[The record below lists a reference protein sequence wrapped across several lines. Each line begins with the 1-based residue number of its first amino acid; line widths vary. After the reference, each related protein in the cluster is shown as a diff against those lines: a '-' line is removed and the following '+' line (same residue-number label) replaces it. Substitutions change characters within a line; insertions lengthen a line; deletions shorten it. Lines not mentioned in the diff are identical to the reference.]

1 MVSET
6 IIMEEDEAS
15 STGHSALKSAN
26 KVHIWAQLFST
37 WYIEGRSFAIN
48 TGFYI

>member
-26 KVHIWAQLFST
+26 KVHIWANYLVLGILKADFLP
-37 WYIEGRSFAIN
+37 
-48 TGFYI
+48 